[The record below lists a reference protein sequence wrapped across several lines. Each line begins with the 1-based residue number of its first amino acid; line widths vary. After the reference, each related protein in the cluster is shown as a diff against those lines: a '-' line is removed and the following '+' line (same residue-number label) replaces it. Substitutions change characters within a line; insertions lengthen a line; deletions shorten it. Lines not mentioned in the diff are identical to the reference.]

1 MGREKSIHV
10 INIIPDS
17 MLKFYHFSLWA
28 GESDGGDP
36 EGFYINN
43 LWRNIGPIDGN
54 GGSLLLNFNLVL
66 PLNIW

>member
-1 MGREKSIHV
+1 
-10 INIIPDS
+10 

-28 GESDGGDP
+28 GKSYGGDP

-43 LWRNIGPIDGN
+43 LWRNIEPIDGN

>member
-1 MGREKSIHV
+1 
-10 INIIPDS
+10 
-17 MLKFYHFSLWA
+17 MLKFCHFSLLA
-28 GESDGGDP
+28 GESYGGDP

-54 GGSLLLNFNLVL
+54 GDSLLLNFNLVL